1 MKKIVLIVFALVFGL
16 SIQAQDKKENVKFK
30 PTIKF
35 NGRVQYDFEFIK
47 PTWNNITDGE
57 QGIANFNGN
66 EFRRAYLSAKGK
78 IGKKLGY
85 KIEFEFA
92 GSKIGYRDVYI
103 SYDAGKAGKFAVG
116 AMAEA
121 TGLNMTTS
129 SKYITF
135 MERSMLTS
143 FQDFRWGSGF
153 HYANYKIADDFTL
166 QASLTNNGN
175 HHGAFQDKVM
185 ENGMNFVARATYAV
199 INNKENHS
207 LVHLGVNYDKRQAKT
222 SKLRLE
228 NHMGHKYKLGFD
240 ADKRSDLGFEV
251 ATNFGP
257 LSIQGEYKMNTNDVD
272 KDVYGQDTYKV
283 NTYYAFVSYFL
294 TGEHRPYKHGTFG
307 RVKPKHDVDNGGFG
321 ALELAARFSAVDN
334 SDIYKDYASAD
345 SILEPKGIERN
356 IYKTSNLT
364 FGLNWYL
371 NSHARVMYNTVLT
384 DFSGDNGE
392 KQLAHMI
399 RFAVDF

>member
-1 MKKIVLIVFALVFGL
+1 MKKIVLIVFALIFGL
-16 SIQAQDKKENVKFK
+16 SMNAQDKKENVKFK

-47 PTWNNITDGE
+47 PTWDNITDAE
-57 QGIANFNGN
+57 QGEANFNGS

-85 KIEFEFA
+85 KVEFEFA

-116 AMAEA
+116 SMAEA

-135 MERSMLTS
+135 VERSMLTS
-143 FQDFRWGSGF
+143 FQDFRWGAGF
-153 HYANYKIADDFTL
+153 HYANYKIADDFAL
-166 QASLTNNGN
+166 QMSLTNNGE
-175 HHGAFQDKVM
+175 HHGAFKDAEM
-185 ENGMNFVARATYAV
+185 EKGMNFVARATYAV
-199 INNKENHS
+199 INNKENNT
-207 LVHLGVNYDKRQAKT
+207 LVHLGVNYDQRQGKT
-222 SKLRLE
+222 VEFRPE
-228 NHMGHKYKLGFD
+228 NHMGGKYALGFD
-240 ADKRSDLGFEV
+240 SDKRSDLGFEL

-257 LSIQGEYKMNTNDVD
+257 ISVQGEYKMNSNDVGD
-272 KDVYGQDTYKV
+272 ENYKV
-283 NTYYAFVSYFL
+283 NTFYAFASYFI

-321 ALELAARFSAVDN
+321 ALELAARYSAVDN
-334 SDIYKDYASAD
+334 SDFVTEGNYDGLS
-345 SILEPKGIERN
+345 N
-356 IYKTSNLT
+356 ITL
-364 FGLNWYL
+364 GLNWYL

-384 DFSGDNGE
+384 DFNGTNGE
-392 KQLAHMI
+392 KQVAHLI

>member
-116 AMAEA
+116 SMAEA

>member
-1 MKKIVLIVFALVFGL
+1 MKKIVLIVFALIFGL
-16 SIQAQDKKENVKFK
+16 SMNAQDKKENVKFK

-47 PTWNNITDGE
+47 PTMDNLTDAE
-57 QGIANFNGN
+57 QGDLNFNGN

-85 KIEFEFA
+85 KLEFEFA

-116 AMAEA
+116 SMAEA

-135 MERSMLTS
+135 VERSMLTS
-143 FQDFRWGSGF
+143 FQDFRWGAGF
-153 HYANYKIADDFTL
+153 HYANYKIADNFAL
-166 QASLTNNGN
+166 QMSLTNNGG
-175 HHGAFQDKVM
+175 HHSAFQDKKM
-185 ENGMNFVARATYAV
+185 EEGMNFVARATYAV
-199 INNKENHS
+199 INNKENNS
-207 LVHLGVNYDKRQAKT
+207 LVHLGVNYDSRQGKASDKT
-222 SKLRLE
+222 HFRIE
-228 NHMGHKYKLGFD
+228 NHMGHKYELGFD
-240 ADKRSDLGFEV
+240 SDKRSDLGFEV

-257 LSIQGEYKMNTNDVD
+257 LSIQGEYKMNSNDVD
-272 KDVYGQDTYKV
+272 KDVYGQDSYKV
-283 NTYYAFVSYFL
+283 NTYYAFVSYFV

-321 ALELAARFSAVDN
+321 ALELAARYSAVDN
-334 SDIYKDYASAD
+334 SDIYKDYATATAEGG
-345 SILEPKGIERN
+345 IKGN
-356 IYKTSNLT
+356 VYKTSNITL
-364 FGLNWYL
+364 GLNWYL
-371 NSHARVMYNTVLT
+371 NSHARIMYNTVLT
-384 DFSGDNGE
+384 DFNGDNGE
-392 KQLAHMI
+392 KQLTHLL

>member
-1 MKKIVLIVFALVFGL
+1 MKKIVLIVFALIFGL
-16 SIQAQDKKENVKFK
+16 SMNAQDKKENVKFK

-47 PTWNNITDGE
+47 PTWDNITDAE
-57 QGIANFNGN
+57 QDAANFNGN

-85 KIEFEFA
+85 KVEFEFA

-116 AMAEA
+116 SMAEA

-143 FQDFRWGSGF
+143 FQDFRWGAGF

-166 QASLTNNGN
+166 QMSLTNNNGK
-175 HHGAFQDKVM
+175 HDEGFKD
-185 ENGMNFVARATYAV
+185 EYLEDGMNFVARATYAV
-199 INNKENHS
+199 INNKENNS
-207 LVHLGVNYDKRQAKT
+207 LVHLGVNYDSRQGKT
-222 SKLRLE
+222 TKLRLE

-251 ATNFGP
+251 ATNFGS
-257 LSIQGEYKMNTNDVD
+257 LSIQGEYKMNSNDVD
-272 KDVYGQDTYKV
+272 KDVYGQDNYKV

-321 ALELAARFSAVDN
+321 ALELAARYSAVDN
-334 SDIYKDYASAD
+334 SDKYKDYASAGSD
-345 SILEPKGIERN
+345 IERD

-371 NSHARVMYNTVLT
+371 NSHARVMYNAVLT

-392 KQLAHMI
+392 KQLAHML